1 MSIALCLN
9 DTQLKYFTVPES
21 RLDRALP
28 GPLPEHFPAP
38 FKARF
43 ESLAQSDDVSDAA
56 LQHLYFDL
64 VLCPRLL
71 QEEVANGAAGAM
83 DWSVYIDGRL
93 GRRWREC
100 LACHGDATWM
110 CEELALLSSF
120 RLMAEH
126 LH

>member
-1 MSIALCLN
+1 MSLALCLN
-9 DTQLKYFTVPES
+9 DSQLKYVIAPES
-21 RLDRALP
+21 CVDRSLP
-28 GPLPEHFPAP
+28 GPLPDNFPAT

-43 ESLAQSDDVSDAA
+43 EMLSQSEDVSDAA

-64 VLCPRLL
+64 VLYPRL
-71 QEEVANGAAGAM
+71 QEATLPAPESAP
-83 DWSVYIDGRL
+83 DWSAYIDGRL

-100 LACHGDATWM
+100 LACHGDAAWM